1 MKTNARTR
9 FLKETD
15 VGPDELAAR
24 QPFKMEQQNQRRFV
38 RLEISAPMSL
48 QKIRDAGNGFWP
60 EGDSHIIHGLIL
72 NISAGGILVDLNEAI
87 NLGDVVSMRFTLQEV
102 EALDYILGLVKRV
115 DQDADGVLAGIEFIT
130 REDLQDMFSKGEIDV
145 LSERYCGFDRSI
157 RQVLDKYVYQ
167 EKDSSDKT
175 ES

>member
-1 MKTNARTR
+1 MKTNARTK

-15 VGPDELAAR
+15 AGPDGLAAR
-24 QPFKMEQQNQRRFV
+24 QPFKMEQQSQRQFI

-48 QKIRDAGNGFWP
+48 QTIRDAGKGFWP
-60 EGDSHIIHGLIL
+60 EGDSHAIHGLIL
-72 NISAGGILVDLNEAI
+72 NISAGGVLVDLNETI
-87 NLGDVVSMRFTLQEV
+87 NKDDIVSMRFTLQEV

-130 REDLQDMFSKGEIDV
+130 REDLQDMFSKGEIDL

-167 EKDSSDKT
+167 EKENIDKN